1 MVATVTENLY
11 SVDPNWYVD
20 TRAMDHITNDLKR
33 LTTKDPMVVLI
44 KSKSQMGRLVNY
56 LYWKFLSCWIYQTFI
71 SEKYSPCSKKL
82 IVTYYMFISLFLTIM
97 LLLSFILIVSLLRIK
112 PRKQSFSKANI
123 KADFMLLLT
132 ANQIKH
138 FFQLNSLKSS
148 GTRD

>member
-1 MVATVTENLY
+1 MSPTNQARGGGRNNRGRGRGRGGRFPDGHGNPRQGSNGPRPICQVCGKPGHEALHCYHRFDHTYQSEENHVAATVTDSY

-71 SEKYSPCSKKL
+71 SEKYSPCSK
-82 IVTYYMFISLFLTIM
+82 
-97 LLLSFILIVSLLRIK
+97 
-112 PRKQSFSKANI
+112 N
-123 KADFMLLLT
+123 
-132 ANQIKH
+132 
-138 FFQLNSLKSS
+138 
-148 GTRD
+148 